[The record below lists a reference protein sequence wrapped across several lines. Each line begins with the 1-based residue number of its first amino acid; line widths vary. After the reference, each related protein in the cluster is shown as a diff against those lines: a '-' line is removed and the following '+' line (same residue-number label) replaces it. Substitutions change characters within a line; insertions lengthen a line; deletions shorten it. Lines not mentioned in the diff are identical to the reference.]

1 MSGKIKYSFVGKR
14 IEPYPIALALF
25 FIFSIFYVV
34 CISIKLILTGFGIE
48 GLWHMHKLWSLILPG
63 FTGMDTL
70 SLILGLFEV
79 SVGSYL
85 IAYTIIP
92 VYNYFIKHKSSEKK
106 PEVKP
111 VMIRFKALFISLAV
125 YVSVLFSLCLL
136 YDLVVPPDYQ
146 MLNFWELLLPGFKG
160 LNLISYITGIAAIII
175 YSAYISFI
183 FSKTM
188 NYFERIEIKR
198 IENNNL
204 RNDNSIKEGVIR

>member
-1 MSGKIKYSFVGKR
+1 MSGKIKSSFEGKR

-34 CISIKLILTGFGIE
+34 CISIKLILIGFGIE

-79 SVGSYL
+79 SIGSYL

-92 VYNYFIKHKSSEKK
+92 VYNYFIKHKSLEMK
-106 PEVKP
+106 PGVKP
-111 VMIRFKALFISLAV
+111 VMIRFRTLFISLAA

-136 YDLVVPPDYQ
+136 YDLIVPQDYQ

-160 LNLISYITGIAAIII
+160 LNLISYIAGIAAIII

-188 NYFERIEIKR
+188 NYFERIEINR
-198 IENNNL
+198 IEKNKLLNEK
-204 RNDNSIKEGVIR
+204 SVQGGVIR